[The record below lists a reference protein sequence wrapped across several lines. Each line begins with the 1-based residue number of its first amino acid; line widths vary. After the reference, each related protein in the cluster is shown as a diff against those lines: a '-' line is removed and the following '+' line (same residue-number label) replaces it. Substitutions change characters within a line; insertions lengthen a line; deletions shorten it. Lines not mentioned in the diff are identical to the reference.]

1 MHGHVNRTDAAP
13 APEGGAAPVVLVEVA
28 GPTAS
33 ERHALRVLQV
43 ATVLVVL
50 AAITW
55 KTYELDRFFIPK
67 ELTLHLAACITGVL
81 LVRRIRETRFTWVD
95 SLLIVHV
102 LLGLVSSIFATNHW
116 LALRGLAISASGL
129 AVFWVARVL
138 QNAGLRRPLLGAI
151 ALAVVLGCV
160 TSLMQTYGVETDFF
174 SINRAPGGTFGNRNF
189 VAHMAAFGLPVLV
202 LVAVTAR
209 HFFGWLAGTLGTM
222 LVVGTLFLTRSRAA
236 WLAAGAVMLVVAFAL
251 VASPALR
258 RHGRTW
264 RRLLGMALLG
274 VAGILGAFLTP
285 NTLDWRSDNPYLESM
300 RDVANYEEG
309 SGRGRLVQY
318 RQSLEMMAAN
328 PVLGVGPGNW
338 AVEYAD
344 YAAGNDPSMDR
355 SASGMT
361 SNPWPSSDWVAF
373 FAERGAIAGLLLV
386 LAVMGIAVRGL
397 FQLFTAPEADHAL
410 RAAALLGT
418 LLATSVAGLFD
429 AVLLLALPT
438 LLVWAA
444 VGALYEPG
452 AGRLGLPPRLRSAAL
467 AALAILAGVGALR
480 SATQL
485 TAMGIHTE
493 MEGTAW
499 LQRAAFIDPGNYRV
513 RLQLGRGGGG
523 LDRDDRCAHA
533 HAAHALYPNAG
544 EARRLSSGC
553 D

>member
-1 MHGHVNRTDAAP
+1 M
-13 APEGGAAPVVLVEVA
+13 LVEVA
-28 GPTAS
+28 GATTS
-33 ERHALRVLQV
+33 ERRALRILQ
-43 ATVLVVL
+43 AAAVLVVL

-95 SLLIVHV
+95 SLLVVHV
-102 LLGLVSSIFATNHW
+102 LLALVSSIFATNHW
-116 LALRGLAISASGL
+116 LALRGLAISVSG
-129 AVFWVARVL
+129 VTIFWVARVL
-138 QNAGLRRPLLGAI
+138 QNAGLRRPLLGAV
-151 ALAVVLGCV
+151 ALAVVVGCI
-160 TSLMQTYGVETDFF
+160 TSLMQTYGFETDFF

-202 LVAVTAR
+202 LMAVTAR
-209 HFFGWLAGTLGTM
+209 HFLGWLAGTLGTV
-222 LVVGTLFLTRSRAA
+222 LVVATLFLTRSRAA
-236 WLAAGAVMLVVAFAL
+236 WLAAGAVLLVIAFAL

-264 RRLLGMALLG
+264 RRLLGIGLLGAAGVLGALL
-274 VAGILGAFLTP
+274 AP
-285 NTLDWRSDNPYLESM
+285 NALDWRSDNPYLESM

-318 RQSLEMMAAN
+318 RQSLEMMMAN

-344 YAAGNDPSMDR
+344 YAADNDPSMDR
-355 SASGMT
+355 STAGMT
-361 SNPWPSSDWVAF
+361 SNPWPSSDWVAL
-373 FAERGAIAGLLLV
+373 FAERGIIAGVLLV

-397 FQLFTAPEADHAL
+397 YQLFSALEPEDAL

-418 LLATSVAGLFD
+418 LLAASIAGLFD

-444 VGALYEPG
+444 VGALYDPG
-452 AGRLGLPPRLRSAAL
+452 VGRLGLPPRLRSASL
-467 AALAILAGVGALR
+467 AALAILAGVGAWR
-480 SATQL
+480 SAMQL
-485 TAMGIHTE
+485 TAMGIDTE
-493 MEGTAW
+493 LEGSGW

-513 RLQLGRGGGG
+513 RLQLGRGGSG
-523 LDRDDRCAHA
+523 LERDDRCAHA

-544 EARRLSSGC
+544 EARRLSNAC